1 MTRSLFPTILSLMIL
16 AVSSACSGSSLSR
29 SIVPTLQM
37 DETQPQ
43 SMTAPII
50 LRFPVAMERRSVEE
64 RLTISTESKLDFAW
78 DENTLVVMPEKA
90 FNPGEKVIIDLS
102 AGFLSQDGRT
112 SESGLSWNFQVRTP
126 RLAFLGRA
134 TILPEIHLYD
144 QQTRSISKLT
154 ETGGNVTGF
163 SASPDG
169 STLIFSAK
177 NQAGGSD
184 LFTINGDGSGL
195 KKVLSCGNTIC
206 REPVINRVNG
216 SVAFSRNID
225 PVTLEIS
232 RKSFPYILDTI
243 TGVTEPVYPG
253 TNFQAAQICWS
264 PDGDK
269 IAFYDA
275 NALGI
280 RVRNAPG
287 ENDFLLGSVYE
298 HSGTWSPDS
307 NMFIFIDDIVDEGF
321 VYSRLYQLDL
331 STSTISEPFDDVFG
345 QEQYTPPVF
354 SPDGTTIVLG
364 VRQFLGEV
372 SSQLWIF
379 DLTNKTRERITV
391 EQNASHSVP
400 QWRPD
405 GLAIVFQ
412 KAELGSSGVK
422 PVVAVWD
429 KSSGTIETIA
439 EDGALPVW
447 LP

>member
-1 MTRSLFPTILSLMIL
+1 
-16 AVSSACSGSSLSR
+16 
-29 SIVPTLQM
+29 
-37 DETQPQ
+37 
-43 SMTAPII
+43 
-50 LRFPVAMERRSVEE
+50 
-64 RLTISTESKLDFAW
+64 
-78 DENTLVVMPEKA
+78 MPEKA

-112 SESGLSWNFQVRTP
+112 FESGLSWNFMVRTP
-126 RLAFLGRA
+126 RIAYLGRA
-134 TILPEIHLYD
+134 TTSPEIQVYD
-144 QQTRSISKLT
+144 PKTRSISILT

-163 SASPDG
+163 SVDSDG
-169 STLIFSAK
+169 STLIYSAK

-195 KKVLSCGNTIC
+195 NKVFDCGKTIC
-206 REPVINRVNG
+206 REPVFNRVNG

-232 RKSFPYILDTI
+232 RKSFPYILDPV
-243 TGVTEPVYPG
+243 TGTTEPVYPG
-253 TNFQAAQICWS
+253 TNFQAAQISWS

-280 RVRNAPG
+280 RVRNTPG
-287 ENDFLLGSVYE
+287 KNDFLLGSVYE
-298 HSGTWSPDS
+298 HGGTWSPDS
-307 NMFIFIDDIVDEGF
+307 KMFIFIDDIVDEGF

-331 STSTISEPFDDVFG
+331 TTSTISEPFNDVFG
-345 QEQYTPPVF
+345 QEQYAPPAF
-354 SPDGTTIVLG
+354 SPDGTSIVLG

-379 DLTNKTRERITV
+379 DLAHKTRERITD

-429 KSSGTIETIA
+429 KSNETIETIA
-439 EDGALPVW
+439 EDGALPAW